1 MASSLPPIPRLVFT
15 VIEPISLV
23 AGFLAAVLDPAA
35 FIEQQV
41 PRKDP
46 AGLTDGAI
54 SVALQL
60 GNLYLLL
67 GFCGLAVFLSSSEVK
82 VVRSYLFA
90 LWLGD
95 IGHVAFS
102 SYSLGA
108 DKLLRPAEWN
118 AVAWGNIGFTIFLF
132 TIRSLY
138 FIGALGPD
146 RGAVAQRRQKTA

>member
-1 MASSLPPIPRLVFT
+1 MKIGRGSCCARRLFAGNACN
-15 VIEPISLV
+15 SRAADAANRV

-41 PRKDP
+41 PQKDP

-67 GFCGLAVFLSSSEVK
+67 GFCGLAVFLSTSEVK

-102 SYSLGA
+102 SYMLGA
-108 DKLLRPAEWN
+108 DKLLRPVEWN
-118 AVAWGNIGFTIFLF
+118 AVTWGNIGFTVSLLLWSDPVRRVNFEALFL
-132 TIRSLY
+132 L
-138 FIGALGPD
+138 
-146 RGAVAQRRQKTA
+146 